1 MTLKTCSTT
10 KYRIFSLL
18 LAAFGATNLI
28 AREVP
33 SAVAYSIRDSLA
45 LNGNA
50 RLLSPDEAYILGQ
63 NPEGAIGDR
72 YALIVLPATRYYDHL
87 DLRFR
92 CELREDSTTTPT
104 LTRTYEA
111 RNVDSQVPRY
121 VLIRLAGDIGLTST
135 KTTLSESTTI
145 HLRLEEV
152 CFPPENR
159 RDVVAPYSSDLPSDG
174 EVIVETGTAIASRL
188 GISDK
193 SDELYAIGN
202 FVTDGNGYSISDVK
216 IDLVNEGGYLVA
228 TEFRRMVQSH
238 SQQIFLFHVRK
249 KEKLRIII
257 SSMPCGM

>member
-1 MTLKTCSTT
+1 MILKTCSIA
-10 KYRIFSLL
+10 KYRIFAIL
-18 LAAFGATNLI
+18 LAAFGVTNLI

-33 SAVAYSIRDSLA
+33 SAVAYSINDLLA
-45 LNGNA
+45 RNGKA
-50 RLLSPDEAYILGQ
+50 RVLSPDEAYSLGQ
-63 NPEGAIGDR
+63 NPGGTIGDR

-92 CELREDSTTTPT
+92 CELHEDSTTTPS

-121 VLIRLAGDIGLTST
+121 VLIRLAGDVGLTST
-135 KTTLSESTTI
+135 KTNLSESTTI
-145 HLRLEEV
+145 QLRLEEV

-159 RDVVAPYSSDLPSDG
+159 RDLGVPYSSDLPSDG
-174 EVIVETGTAIASRL
+174 KVIVETGTAIASRL

-193 SDELYAIGN
+193 SDELYAVGN
-202 FVTDGNGYSISDVK
+202 FVTGGNGYSISDVK
-216 IDLVNEGGYLVA
+216 IDLVNEDGLIVA

-238 SQQIFLFHVRK
+238 SPQIFLFHVCK
-249 KEKLRIII
+249 QEKLRIII